1 MDAVSSERAER
12 SATQRRR
19 RPTAISPG
27 VIAGVVAALDA
38 SAVIA
43 AIPCVSLTRLLVKGM
58 PFLPPFG
65 AVALAV
71 CLMLLAFQAAGLYR
85 FSVIAKP
92 GKHSKMFVFV
102 GSSVAVGIIALG
114 VTLEFLTRFP
124 RISVVAWLIFSLAI
138 LLGVRFLA
146 AASLRRLA
154 EAGRIGRRIVIF
166 GAGPQGRRLA
176 ERIKESDEPWN
187 RVIGV
192 FDDRSTRR
200 DESIVGIPVSGGL
213 RELLQWGQRN
223 RPDEILLALPWSA
236 EDRILGILHQ
246 LAVLPSNVRLAPEF
260 QRTDL
265 IQGWS
270 SSHFGLPMITAY
282 EKPVDGWGRIW
293 KRLADFGIAVVAILI
308 AAPVLL
314 LIALLVRLE
323 SPGPILFSQP
333 RFGFNNKLINV
344 YKFRSMRAD
353 ASDTLG
359 EHLTERGDCRITRV
373 GAVLRRYSLDELP
386 QLLNVIRGEMSLVGP
401 RPHAIRTT
409 AGGKQCDAVVDQY
422 AIRHKVKPG
431 ITGWAQVNGWR
442 GTMETEEH
450 LVKRLEHDLYY
461 INNWSPVFDVKILFL
476 TIWAVFNGRNS
487 Y

>member
-1 MDAVSSERAER
+1 
-12 SATQRRR
+12 
-19 RPTAISPG
+19 
-27 VIAGVVAALDA
+27 VAALDA
-38 SAVIA
+38 SAVVA

-58 PFLPPFG
+58 PFVPQVG
-65 AVALAV
+65 AVVLAV
-71 CLMLLAFQAAGLYR
+71 CLLLLAFHAAGLYR
-85 FSVIAKP
+85 FTVIAKP
-92 GKHSKMFVFV
+92 GRHSKMFVFV
-102 GSSVAVGIIALG
+102 GSSVAVGLIALG
-114 VTLEFLTRFP
+114 VALEFLNRFP
-124 RISVVAWLIFSLAI
+124 RVSVVAWLVFSLAI
-138 LLGVRFLA
+138 LLGFRFMA
-146 AASLRRLA
+146 AATLRRLA
-154 EAGRIGRRIVIF
+154 EAGRIGRRIVIY
-166 GAGPQGRRLA
+166 GAGQQGRRLA
-176 ERIKESDEPWN
+176 ERIKDSDEPWN

-200 DESIVGIPVSGGL
+200 EASVIGIPVSGGMSD
-213 RELLQWGQRN
+213 LLQWGQRN

-265 IQGWS
+265 ILGCSTSQ
-270 SSHFGLPMITAY
+270 FGLPMITAY
-282 EKPVDGWGRIW
+282 QKPVDGWGRIW
-293 KRLADFGIAVVAILI
+293 KRLFDFGLAVVATLI
-308 AAPVLL
+308 ALPVLL

-323 SPGPILFSQP
+323 SPGPVLFSQP

-344 YKFRSMRAD
+344 YKFRSMRAE
-353 ASDTLG
+353 ASDVLG

-373 GAVLRRYSLDELP
+373 GAVIRRYSLDELP

-422 AIRHKVKPG
+422 AMRHKVKPG
-431 ITGWAQVNGWR
+431 ITGWAQVNGLR

-450 LVKRLEHDLYY
+450 LVKRVEHDVYY
-461 INNWSPVFDVKILFL
+461 INNWSPLFDIKILLL
-476 TIWAVFNGRNS
+476 TVWAVFNGRNS